1 MALSHYFDLGI
12 GLKGYEEVGSR
23 DGAGEIWGDM
33 LKMCQHNHFCM
44 TCLFYNHH
52 PCRLSTVSM
61 EVERGECTGKRR
73 PQKEE
78 GKARTTREQIK
89 QVHASFIYN
98 SNDT

>member
-1 MALSHYFDLGI
+1 MAISQYFDLGM
-12 GLKGYEEVGSR
+12 GQKGYEEEGSR

-44 TCLFYNHH
+44 TYFTIIIHADYLLLVW
-52 PCRLSTVSM
+52 RW
-61 EVERGECTGKRR
+61 RGESVRQRGGLSV
-73 PQKEE
+73 EE